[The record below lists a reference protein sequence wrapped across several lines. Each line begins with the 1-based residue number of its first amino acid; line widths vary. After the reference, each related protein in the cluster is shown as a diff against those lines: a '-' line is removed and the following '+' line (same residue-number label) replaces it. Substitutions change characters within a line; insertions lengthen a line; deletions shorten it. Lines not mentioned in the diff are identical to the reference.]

1 MYGGL
6 YQSGWK
12 FLCGQS
18 YVKVIHVILIQLIFG
33 FGNTFVVVLIG
44 ASPDAS
50 SEPLDGCLYLC
61 DRYRSTYM
69 YLYVPTG
76 L

>member
-1 MYGGL
+1 M
-6 YQSGWK
+6 
-12 FLCGQS
+12 CGQS

-33 FGNTFVVVLIG
+33 SVIHLLWFSLG

-50 SEPLDGCLYLC
+50 SEPLNGCLYLC
-61 DRYRSTYM
+61 DRYRWTYM
-69 YLYVPTG
+69 YLSVPTG